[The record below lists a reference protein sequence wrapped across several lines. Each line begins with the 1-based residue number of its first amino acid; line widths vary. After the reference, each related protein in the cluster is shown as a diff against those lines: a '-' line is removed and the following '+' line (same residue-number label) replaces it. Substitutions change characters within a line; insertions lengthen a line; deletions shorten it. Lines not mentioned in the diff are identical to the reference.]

1 MENIKNPENQK
12 KEVQLELSESNLS
25 EEEILEILKES
36 PFYEN
41 LSEEEIKELIKK
53 IKDKK

>member
-1 MENIKNPENQK
+1 MSEN
-12 KEVQLELSESNLS
+12 NLS

-36 PFYEN
+36 SFYEN
-41 LSEEEIKELIKK
+41 LSEEEVEELIKK